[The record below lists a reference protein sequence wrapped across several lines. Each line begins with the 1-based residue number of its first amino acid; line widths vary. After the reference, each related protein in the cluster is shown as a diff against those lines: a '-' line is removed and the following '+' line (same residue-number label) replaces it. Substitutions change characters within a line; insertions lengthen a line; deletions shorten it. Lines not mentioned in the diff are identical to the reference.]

1 MRKIIKG
8 KLFSRTNHRRAPLVE
23 SLDPR
28 LLLSTTFTVNNLI
41 DETTPND
48 SLLSLREAITQAN
61 STPGADTILFSPSL
75 NGVINLANG
84 QLEITSGMTIS
95 GPGAKVLSV
104 SGFSNSRIFHIA
116 IDATASISG
125 LSLINGQ
132 AALEDD
138 GGGIYNDGT
147 LTLDRVIMDNNEA
160 GVGASTF
167 DDPADNGA
175 NGGAILNGGTLTIT
189 NSTIENNFAGRGGAG
204 YDDFSLGGGGGDGG
218 SGGGIYNLGKLV
230 IKNSTFDG
238 NQAGGGGFGGDSF
251 FGFGGD
257 GGAGGNGGAIANQGD
272 ITLINCT
279 LSDNFA
285 GFGGFGGSGD
295 AADGRRGRNGEGGAI
310 YNKSAAQFTLGNTL
324 IADNGP
330 FDFAPDA
337 SGVFIS
343 LGHNLVTDIDGGT
356 GWIASDYTGDG
367 NTPLDAKLGTF
378 ADHGGPTPT
387 IDLLAGSPAL
397 DHGDKAITTTYGLST
412 DQRGF
417 GRVYNG
423 QPDIGAVEQGS
434 SYPGDANRDGKVD
447 FADLVT
453 LAQNYNTMSGATWA
467 KGDFTGDGKVDF
479 ADLVQL
485 AQNYNVGTGAAAAA
499 SPAQSSAVVASAP
512 EPAALLASVS
522 SRKGNKSLFSVV
534 KVTKPVAP
542 PKRAHR

>member
-1 MRKIIKG
+1 MRTIIKG
-8 KLFSRTNHRRAPLVE
+8 KRSSRTNHRRHAHIE
-23 SLDPR
+23 CLDQR

-61 STPGADTILFSPSL
+61 NTPGTDTIVFSPSL

-84 QLEITSGMTIS
+84 QFEISSDMTIT

-104 SGFSNSRIFHIA
+104 SGFSNSRIFHVA
-116 IDATASISG
+116 LGATASISG

-138 GGGIYNDGT
+138 GGGIVNDGT
-147 LTLDRVIMDNNEA
+147 LTLDRVIMNNNQA
-160 GVGASTF
+160 GVGASTLV
-167 DDPADNGA
+167 DPADNGA
-175 NGGAILNGGTLTIT
+175 NGGAIYNGGTLTIT
-189 NSTIENNFAGRGGAG
+189 HSTIENNFAGRGGNG
-204 YDDFSLGGGGGDGG
+204 YDDFSLGGSAGDGG

-279 LSDNFA
+279 LPDNFG

-295 AADGRRGRNGEGGAI
+295 AADGRRGRNGEGGGI
-310 YNKSAAQFTLGNTL
+310 YNKSAAQFALGNTL

-367 NTPLDAKLGTF
+367 NTPLNAKLGTF

-387 IDLLAGSPAL
+387 LDLLAGSPAL

-434 SYPGDANRDGKVD
+434 SYPGDANRDGKVN

-453 LAQNYNTMSGATWA
+453 VAQNYNTASGATWA

-485 AQNYNVGTGAAAAA
+485 AQNYNVGTGAAAASPGQA
-499 SPAQSSAVVASAP
+499 SPVAASAP
-512 EPAALLASVS
+512 EPAALFASVS
-522 SRKGNKSLFSVV
+522 SKKDNKSLFSVV

-542 PKRAHR
+542 SKRAHR